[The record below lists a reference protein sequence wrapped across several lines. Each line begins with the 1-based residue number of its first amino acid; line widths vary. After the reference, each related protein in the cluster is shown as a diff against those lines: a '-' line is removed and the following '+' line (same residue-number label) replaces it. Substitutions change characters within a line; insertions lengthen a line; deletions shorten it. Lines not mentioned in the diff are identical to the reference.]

1 MKNKGIYLFLGS
13 AMLVSLLF
21 ANASAYVP
29 SEDHLIMSKPP
40 SDFVPGPTEIAL
52 DVPDMSGSGFF
63 VSEPDEMCGGSDVH
77 ERIQAELMRP
87 DHPEFC
93 SPETPIV
100 PSSEKMCMNM
110 STNFFDLALRA
121 PAGPLPANFDF
132 STYMWN
138 PLATS
143 AVETNIEA
151 FSGRIKE
158 RFETYL
164 SRSGKYM
171 DMMKEILKEEG
182 VPEDIVY
189 LPIIESGFNV
199 RAYSRSRAAG
209 PWQFIA
215 GTARRY
221 GLKIDWW
228 VDERRDPEKSTRAA
242 ARYLRDLNEMF
253 NSWSLAL
260 ASYNA
265 GENKVKR
272 VMKKSGSDNIWEF
285 LLKTRYLRRETRNYI
300 PKFIAARTIAMD
312 PEHFGFYDL
321 QYLDKFSYD
330 KVTLYSPL
338 DIEAIAKCA
347 GTTKA
352 EIRDLNPE
360 LRRWSTPPNVRS
372 YALRIPKGTKE
383 EFLRK
388 LAKMPKRE
396 RYDVRVYRVRAG
408 DTVSGIARKTG
419 VSARSIIS
427 VNNLGRRAL
436 IRKGQKLMLPVPLG
450 YSPKPLPRDM
460 PTVVLPSGMMVKKY
474 KVRRGDTVYDLASKA
489 KVSAK
494 EIIRINKLGNG
505 SLIQPGQTLY
515 LPLVK

>member
-1 MKNKGIYLFLGS
+1 MKNKRIIPFHIS
-13 AMLVSLLF
+13 VILVLLLF
-21 ANASAYVP
+21 VSASAYIP

-40 SDFVPGPTEIAL
+40 SDFVPGPTETAL
-52 DVPDMSGSGFF
+52 EVPDMSGSGFF

-77 ERIQAELMRP
+77 ERKQEELLRP

-100 PSSEKMCMNM
+100 PSSEKMCMNK
-110 STNFFDLALRA
+110 SIDFFDFDLKATA
-121 PAGPLPANFDF
+121 KPLPANFDF
-132 STYMWN
+132 SNYMWN
-138 PLATS
+138 PLANR
-143 AVETNIEA
+143 AVEDNIEV

-164 SRSGKYM
+164 RRSGKYM
-171 DMMKEILKEEG
+171 GMMKEILKEEG

-199 RAYSRSRAAG
+199 RAYSRSKAAG

-215 GTARRY
+215 GTAKRY

-228 VDERRDPEKSTRAA
+228 IDERRDPEKSTRAA
-242 ARYLRDLNEMF
+242 ARYLRDLNKMF
-253 NSWSLAL
+253 DSWSLAL

-272 VMKKSGSDNIWEF
+272 LRRKSGSDDIWEF
-285 LLKTRYLRRETRNYI
+285 LLRTRHLRRETRNYI

-312 PEHFGFYDL
+312 PERFGFYDL
-321 QYLDKFSYD
+321 QYLDEFTYD

-347 GTTKA
+347 GTTSA
-352 EIRDLNPE
+352 EIKDLNPE

-383 EFLRK
+383 EFIRK
-388 LAKMPKRE
+388 LAKMPKRK

-408 DTVSGIARKTG
+408 DTVSGIANKTG
-419 VSARSIIS
+419 VSARSIIA
-427 VNNLGRRAL
+427 VNKLGRKAL
-436 IRKGQKLMLPVPLG
+436 IRRGQKLMLPVPLG

-474 KVRRGDTVYDLASKA
+474 KVRRGDTIYDLAAKA

-515 LPLVK
+515 LPFVK